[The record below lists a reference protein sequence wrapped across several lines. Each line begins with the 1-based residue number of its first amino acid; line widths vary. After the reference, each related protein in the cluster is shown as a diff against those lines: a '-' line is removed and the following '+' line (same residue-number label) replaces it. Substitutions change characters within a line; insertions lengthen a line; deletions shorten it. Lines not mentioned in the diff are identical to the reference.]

1 MKNIAFIGLGNMGK
15 AIASGLV
22 KGGAVAA
29 ENAWGYDPYR
39 EGLAAFCADTGIQPC
54 ESAIEPISHADTVI
68 IAVKPYVIEGVLAEI
83 RDALQGKALIS
94 VALGYDHARLRLHLN
109 ESTRAQF
116 VMPNT
121 PAMVGAGVMIFEGT
135 SSLEAAERAEI
146 MEKFAV
152 LGVVEELPSHL
163 MGVGGAVSGCG
174 PAFCALVIEA
184 RNFGESSLEGYGT
197 SCTEAAKIA
206 LLAGRTLIGERVWD
220 AMRILDGVA
229 ECFPRVDMTDIV
241 CTGNSGGGTVT
252 YYLACLDERITSA
265 APSCSVCTFEASI
278 AAMPH
283 CLCNHVPSIRKY
295 FEMGDLAGLIAPRK
309 LVVAA
314 GKNDEIFPL
323 PGVKEAYGVIEK
335 AYRAAGAENNCAL
348 VIGEGGHLN
357 YADLIWEKLHEMGV

>member
-1 MKNIAFIGLGNMGK
+1 MKTSNSHRFEYDLFRKTVPTMAFSEETDLATWRAAAGKKLEELLGLPLERADTPPVIEYEKEYEGYTEYRFLVETEPGYRVPCHLWIPCGVEKAPLTLCLSGHGGGMHIALGRAKNEKDESALSSWYHRAMAPR
-15 AIASGLV
+15 AI
-22 KGGAVAA
+22 
-29 ENAWGYDPYR
+29 R
-39 EGLAAFCADTGIQPC
+39 EG
-54 ESAIEPISHADTVI
+54 
-68 IAVKPYVIEGVLAEI
+68 
-83 RDALQGKALIS
+83 R
-94 VALGYDHARLRLHLN
+94 
-109 ESTRAQF
+109 
-116 VMPNT
+116 
-121 PAMVGAGVMIFEGT
+121 
-135 SSLEAAERAEI
+135 
-146 MEKFAV
+146 
-152 LGVVEELPSHL
+152 
-163 MGVGGAVSGCG
+163 
-174 PAFCALVIEA
+174 CALVIEA